1 MKPCVASGGEHHRQ
15 WGFFFSFFFL
25 FVANFGH
32 LETKN
37 KNGRRGAAN
46 CPKEFIFSGKKGP
59 QSPYFKEKNKKKVE
73 LAIFIRALV
82 VVFRFLYVAISKGEF
97 EKKFYFVS

>member
-1 MKPCVASGGEHHRQ
+1 
-15 WGFFFSFFFL
+15 
-25 FVANFGH
+25 VANFGH

-46 CPKEFIFSGKKGP
+46 CPKDYFIFEEKGP
-59 QSPYFKEKNKKKVE
+59 TIAIFQGKTNKKKVE